1 MREYMYFLVSGSQI
15 HGRFLFPMSEA
26 HLTSSHLPLSEVST
40 GDRIKYAK
48 ACLEIGLLDAALFH
62 LRLIPPGD
70 LSLPEVEVLHLA
82 VQHERAARRN

>member
-1 MREYMYFLVSGSQI
+1 MYFLIYCSQI
-15 HGRFLFPMSEA
+15 PGRFLFPMSEA
-26 HLTSSHLPLSEVST
+26 HLTSSPLPLSEVST